1 MKKLFLTTAICSAL
15 ALGMASAGAGYAA
28 DQGQQKTASTV
39 QSENT
44 QATREKFDQKAQEAV
59 IKNAIDAFALTNE
72 AIVALQ
78 HKDTAKA
85 LTALGD
91 ATGKF
96 ALVTAANPD
105 LALAPIDESERVVDL
120 YADPQTVY
128 AARTRAIKLLKDGR
142 VQDARAL
149 LADMA
154 SELVIE
160 TTSIPM
166 ATYPDAIKAVV
177 PLITSGKIDEAIT
190 ALQAAMNT
198 LVITDVVLPLPTLR
212 AITAVEAAQAIVNKD
227 KPLTAAQRAKINE
240 ELDYARSQLRLAV
253 ALGYARKGEFK
264 DLHVAIEQLRKQISG
279 GSKAEKAFKDVLG
292 KLKASS
298 NSSRKETK
306 QNSKTEAAK

>member
-15 ALGMASAGAGYAA
+15 ALGMAPAGFAA
-28 DQGQQKTASTV
+28 AQNQQSTSTV
-39 QSENT
+39 QAENT
-44 QATREKFDQKAQEAV
+44 QATKKKFDKKAQEV
-59 IKNAIDAFALTNE
+59 VLKNAVDAFALTNE

-78 HKDTAKA
+78 HKDTETA
-85 LTALGD
+85 LTALGN

-96 ALVTAANPD
+96 ELVTSANPD
-105 LALAPIDESERVVDL
+105 LALAPIDESESLVDL
-120 YADPQTVY
+120 YADPQTVN
-128 AARTRAIKLLKDGR
+128 AARIRAIKLLKEGR

-166 ATYPDAIKAVV
+166 ATYPDAIKAVI

-212 AITAVEAAQAIVNKD
+212 AITAIETAQAIANTD
-227 KPLTAAQRAKINE
+227 KALTTAERAKLNE

-253 ALGYARKGEFK
+253 ALGYADKGAFK
-264 DLHVAIEQLRKQISG
+264 DLHAAIEQVRKQVNG
-279 GSKAEKAFKDVLG
+279 GSKATKAFKDVLS

-298 NSSRKETK
+298 NSSKKETK
-306 QNSKTEAAK
+306 KAPKTQAAK